1 MRKIYLSL
9 FILLIFTPSVN
20 SQTSAIL
27 ENYIRQGLDKN
38 LALQQKNLNLEK
50 SIEALKEANGMFFPS
65 VEFNAN
71 YTLANGGRSI
81 EFPVGDLLNP
91 IYSSLNEILQN
102 SGQQGNFPQIENQEI
117 QFLQSDYQ
125 DTKLRIIIP
134 LVNAEIYYNKK
145 IKKEMISSAQAET
158 NVYKRELVK
167 EIKTA
172 YFRYLQSIKIVE
184 AYGSA
189 KELVAEALRVNEKL
203 VKNQMVGNDKLL
215 RIKAEMSMVEAQFTK
230 AENDTKTAGSYLNFL
245 INEPLNTPI
254 PLDSALLNNLDLLF
268 VAQVSDVNQ
277 TREEILQLNSS
288 VNATQQLLNMKQ
300 SYWIPSIVNVT
311 DLGYQ
316 GYQYKLDAEQ
326 RYFVNFIE
334 FKWNLFNG
342 FQNQRRISQAHIDLN
357 SIGIKL
363 TETEKQIE
371 LQTQLAENNLQ
382 SSVKAEKANQS
393 SLESSAEYYNII
405 NREYAEGQKS
415 LLDLLDARNQL
426 TSSSINH
433 SVSHFETLI
442 RKVELERA
450 LASYELE

>member
-1 MRKIYLSL
+1 L
-9 FILLIFTPSVN
+9 
-20 SQTSAIL
+20 
-27 ENYIRQGLDKN
+27 
-38 LALQQKNLNLEK
+38 
-50 SIEALKEANGMFFPS
+50 FFPS

-81 EFPVGDLLNP
+81 LFPVGDLLNP
-91 IYSSLNEILQN
+91 IYSSLNELLQN
-102 SGQQGNFPQIENQEI
+102 SGQAGNFPQIENQKV

-125 DTKLRIIIP
+125 DTKLRIVIP

-172 YFRYLQSIKIVE
+172 YFRYLQSIKVVE

-189 KELVAEALRVNEKL
+189 KELVAEALRVNEML
-203 VKNQMVGNDKLL
+203 VKNQMAGNDKLL
-215 RIKAEMSMVEAQFTK
+215 RIKAEMSQVEAQFTK
-230 AENDTKTAGSYLNFL
+230 AENDKKTAGSYLNFL
-245 INEPLNTPI
+245 INEPLNTQI
-254 PLDSALLNNLDLLF
+254 EADSTLINNLDLM
-268 VAQVSDVNQ
+268 VIAQTSNDSQ

-288 VNATQQLLNMKQ
+288 VNATKQVLNLKQ
-300 SYWIPSIVNVT
+300 SYWIPNIVNVT

-316 GYQYKLDAEQ
+316 GTQYKLDAEQ

-334 FKWNLFNG
+334 LKWNLFNG
-342 FQNQRRISQAHIDLN
+342 FQNQRRINQAYIDLN
-357 SIGIKL
+357 SIGIRL

-371 LQTQLAENNLQ
+371 LQTQLAENNLE
-382 SSVKAEKANQS
+382 SSVKAEIANQS
-393 SLESSAEYYNII
+393 SLESSVEYYNIVS
-405 NREYAEGQKS
+405 RQYAEGQKS

-426 TSSSINH
+426 TNSNIGY

-450 LASYELE
+450 MASYELN